1 MPLTQSEGERSGH
14 RQAVYRGLEKIP
26 ASEYP
31 PKDSSTIDPLL
42 ILPPSWIAC
51 LPSPPFLMIFRHSLS
66 HHVYLV
72 TFSSSLFIIYSFQ
85 YSPIKYFRLMQPV
98 SSFFFS
104 IFAHLHKTYIT
115 ASDIYRCPKSSSSP
129 FFYSHVHSPLFVA
142 PCHRSHS
149 IPSQSYVRSL
159 FYFRQHSCAGSRSSD
174 FPYTIECDAPLRYG
188 STLNKHAPSLL
199 VCGGGGGRG

>member
-1 MPLTQSEGERSGH
+1 
-14 RQAVYRGLEKIP
+14 
-26 ASEYP
+26 
-31 PKDSSTIDPLL
+31 
-42 ILPPSWIAC
+42 
-51 LPSPPFLMIFRHSLS
+51 
-66 HHVYLV
+66 
-72 TFSSSLFIIYSFQ
+72 
-85 YSPIKYFRLMQPV
+85 MQPV
-98 SSFFFS
+98 SSLFFS

-199 VCGGGGGRG
+199 VCGGGGGGDDNAGDPSITGPALVNLPDHTAFRLTSW